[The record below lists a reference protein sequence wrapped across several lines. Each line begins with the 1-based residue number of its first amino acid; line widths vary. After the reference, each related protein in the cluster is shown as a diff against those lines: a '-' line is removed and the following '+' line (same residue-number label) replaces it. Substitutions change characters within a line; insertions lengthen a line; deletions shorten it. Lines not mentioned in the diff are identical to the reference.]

1 MISITTAH
9 KLIGEFQGN
18 ALTSW
23 KASFELYKKRVH
35 KSGKH
40 IFVQEVP
47 SSHMVQL
54 TYLHPQ
60 VTKNMTP
67 DDMRAVTKF

>member
-9 KLIGEFQGN
+9 KLIGEFQTQSV
-18 ALTSW
+18 TSW
-23 KASFELYKKRVH
+23 KSAFELYKKRVH

-47 SSHMVQL
+47 SHRMVQL
-54 TYLHPQ
+54 TYLHP
-60 VTKNMTP
+60 
-67 DDMRAVTKF
+67 